1 MFRPLA
7 KLAVTIVASLAF
19 LVIALG
25 SGSDRV
31 AHAAPTV
38 TVAAPGAATCG
49 VPVTVSAIVTDPVGF
64 VSGLPV
70 TFSSSQGTFLAP
82 STTTGV
88 TGVAST
94 SFTPSTF
101 AGTATLTATV
111 SGAATSAPALLNITC
126 GTASTCNPSFPATC
140 VNTASTCNPS
150 FPATCVNTGCNTG
163 FTVFGASCGTNCGT
177 ITIPG
182 CVPQTCIPPSNFF
195 QAGTTTAPNLQ
206 ALQTTACQVSILPTN
221 ATAIT
226 VQGPAS
232 ANCNQTFLVSATLR
246 DPNGLPVPNG
256 TIASFTSSLGTIQAS
271 ATLMVPDRVS
281 GTAQVTV
288 SSGSTTGTASVP
300 ISCAAAPAAAAAAP
314 APAAVAPAAP
324 IIAQPLP
331 ASISPV
337 RPPST
342 GDAGL
347 KAMSG
352 DD

>member
-1 MFRPLA
+1 
-7 KLAVTIVASLAF
+7 
-19 LVIALG
+19 
-25 SGSDRV
+25 
-31 AHAAPTV
+31 
-38 TVAAPGAATCG
+38 
-49 VPVTVSAIVTDPVGF
+49 
-64 VSGLPV
+64 
-70 TFSSSQGTFLAP
+70 
-82 STTTGV
+82 
-88 TGVAST
+88 
-94 SFTPSTF
+94 
-101 AGTATLTATV
+101 
-111 SGAATSAPALLNITC
+111 
-126 GTASTCNPSFPATC
+126 
-140 VNTASTCNPS
+140 
-150 FPATCVNTGCNTG
+150 
-163 FTVFGASCGTNCGT
+163 
-177 ITIPG
+177 
-182 CVPQTCIPPSNFF
+182 VPQTCIPPSNFF

-256 TIASFTSSLGTIQAS
+256 TIASFTSSLGTIQATNQTSGGLAS